1 MRILKINGQALNKT
15 IKEAVRAIRSG
26 QILVCPTDTIY
37 GLICDA
43 TNKGAVKKLSQIKKR
58 PKEKPI
64 PIFVKDIKMAK
75 GFANISQEQEAFL
88 RMVWPGQVTAV
99 LQSKNK
105 KGAVGIRIPN
115 HKLVLAL
122 IKKLNRPLAESSVN
136 ISGKPP
142 ARSIKEILKQ
152 FKNNKHQPDLILD
165 GGRLK
170 PSKPSLVIDLT
181 KGFKILRS

>member
-1 MRILKINGQALNKT
+1 MRILKIRKQALNKI
-15 IKEAVRAIRSG
+15 IKEAVRVIKDG

-58 PKEKPI
+58 PKKKPI

-75 GFANISQEQEAFL
+75 RFTNISQEQEMFL
-88 RMVWPGQVTAV
+88 KRVWPGQVTAV
-99 LQSKNK
+99 LQLKNK
-105 KGAVGIRIPN
+105 KGTVGIRIPN

-136 ISGKPP
+136 ISGRPP
-142 ARSIKEILKQ
+142 ARSIKEILSQ

-170 PSKPSLVIDLT
+170 SSKPSLVIDLT
-181 KGFKILRS
+181 QGFKILRS

>member
-1 MRILKINGQALNKT
+1 MRILKIKGQALNK
-15 IKEAVRAIRSG
+15 IIEEAVGAIKGG

-43 TNKGAVKKLSQIKKR
+43 ANKGAVKKLSQIKKR

-75 GFANISQEQEAFL
+75 KFVNIGKEQEVFL
-88 RMVWPGQVTAV
+88 KEVWPGQVTVV

-105 KGAVGIRIPN
+105 RGTIGIRIPN
-115 HKLVLAL
+115 HKLILAI
-122 IKKLNRPLAESSVN
+122 IKRLNRPLAESSVN

-142 ARSIKEILKQ
+142 ARSIKEILSQ
-152 FKNNKHQPDLILD
+152 FKDKKHQPDLILD
-165 GGRLK
+165 DGKLK
-170 PSKPSLVIDLT
+170 LLRPSTVIDLT
-181 KGFKILRS
+181 NGFKILRT